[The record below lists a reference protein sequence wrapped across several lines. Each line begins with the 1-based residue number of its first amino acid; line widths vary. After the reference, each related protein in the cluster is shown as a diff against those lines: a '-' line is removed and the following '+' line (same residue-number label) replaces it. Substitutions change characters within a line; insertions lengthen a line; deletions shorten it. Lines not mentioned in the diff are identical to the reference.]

1 MRIFCFLR
9 QSFLDIARHFT
20 CQTRRQRNNSLVKF
34 LQNLHIDTRL
44 VIVPLRKT
52 AADDFAQIRVT
63 SIIFRQKHQM
73 VIPVIPAG
81 NLPVKT
87 GIGRNIDLTA
97 QNRIDTLCPRRTV
110 KSITPYIAPWS
121 VIAAAV
127 MPSSLTR
134 FTYSLILLE
143 PSSRLYSVWTC
154 KCANAIFL

>member
-1 MRIFCFLR
+1 M
-9 QSFLDIARHFT
+9 
-20 CQTRRQRNNSLVKF
+20 KF

-110 KSITPYIAPWS
+110 KIDHTVHCAMVGNRRSRHAQLLDPFYIFFDFIGT
-121 VIAAAV
+121 VQQAV
-127 MPSSLTR
+127 LCMD
-134 FTYSLILLE
+134 
-143 PSSRLYSVWTC
+143 VQMC
-154 KCANAIFL
+154 KCHIFVISYSCSV